1 MVRLPVA
8 ETFEHEAAE
17 TKAQLA
23 AYTPFDTVFS
33 SPLTRARKLATFCGY
48 AHPEV
53 DDRLKEMY
61 MGDWEMQR
69 YDEIEDGSLQQ
80 WYNDYMHLA
89 ATNGESFPILYA
101 FLDELKSR
109 PYHRSAIFAHG
120 GVLICAG
127 IYGGLFS
134 SDHAFEH
141 LTPYGGIEV
150 IRI

>member
-1 MVRLPVA
+1 
-8 ETFEHEAAE
+8 
-17 TKAQLA
+17 
-23 AYTPFDTVFS
+23 
-33 SPLTRARKLATFCGY
+33 
-48 AHPEV
+48 
-53 DDRLKEMY
+53 
-61 MGDWEMQR
+61 
-69 YDEIEDGSLQQ
+69 
-80 WYNDYMHLA
+80 MHLA

-101 FLDELKSR
+101 RVAAFLDELKSR
-109 PYHRSAIFAHG
+109 SYHRSAIFAHG